1 MESERIIVREQL
13 YREATKIAD
22 VYDRILSRIHKS
34 ESSAQALKSLRKLKD
49 AMQEFEQRNFMIGRY
64 N

>member
-34 ESSAQALKSLRKLKD
+34 ESEAQALKALRKLRD
-49 AMQEFEQRNFMIGRY
+49 SMQEFENKNFMIGRQ